1 MLFDNDTARW
11 RAVCERRADA
21 DGAFVFSVRTTG
33 VYCRPSCPSRRARRD
48 NVAFHDTPSSAE
60 QRGFRA
66 CLRCLPRDVSASA
79 AAVATL
85 ASIARFVIAHAN
97 ETITLAQLAR
107 RAGLSTFHGQRSFKA
122 TFGISPKHLQTEA
135 RVERFKRQLRAGR
148 DVLTAA
154 MEAGFSSTSRL
165 YDALDKRLAMSA
177 RSYRSGGAGERVGH
191 RAFETEHGFIL
202 VGATERGPC
211 FVDVGEDREALLAAL
226 SSEFHQANC
235 SQIKLT
241 DAEPWRSY
249 ERSLASK
256 IIAPHREL
264 PDDLRRVAL
273 RAAASFALREDAARR
288 PTRAS
293 SPGER
298 SPSAP

>member
-1 MLFDNDTARW
+1 MRYDTDTARW

-66 CLRCLPRDVSASA
+66 CLRCLPRDASASA
-79 AAVATL
+79 ATVATL

-97 ETITLAQLAR
+97 EPLTLAQLAK
-107 RAGLSTFHGQRSFKA
+107 RAGLSPFHSQRLFKA
-122 TFGISPKHLQTEA
+122 TLGISPKQLQTEA

-154 MEAGFSSTSRL
+154 IDAGFSSTSRL

-177 RSYRSGGAGERVGH
+177 RSYRSGGAGERVEH

-211 FVDVGEDREALLAAL
+211 FVDVGEDRDALFSAL
-226 SSEFHQANC
+226 TSEFHQANC
-235 SQIKLT
+235 SPVERTTAAQ
-241 DAEPWRSY
+241 WRSY
-249 ERSLASK
+249 ERALASQ
-256 IIAPHREL
+256 IASPHREL
-264 PDDLRRVAL
+264 PDELRRVAL
-273 RAAASFALREDAARR
+273 RAAASCALREDAPTR

-293 SPGER
+293 SPVAR
-298 SPSAP
+298 SPSGP